1 MGYSAQIAIMLVI
14 FLMDFPLGTVTNPT
28 APYGMRSKCYRIVSK
43 LTQSLSNTAFC
54 KSGPPSEVSICAMN
68 IDDAND
74 RVRAVEI
81 EIRALNQAICNKQSV
96 DFCKTLGF
104 SKGAC
109 PAAETRCKMP
119 WKNECLEDADCKVPS
134 QVCCS
139 TCEEDSEALRCE
151 GFTEKLKDAYC
162 QVRRKKIARCCT
174 CTVCQRT
181 FYVESCFHGMVYEK

>member
-14 FLMDFPLGTVTNPT
+14 HMMHFLLGTAANPT

-43 LTQSLSNTAFC
+43 ISQSLSNTAFC
-54 KSGPPSEVSICAMN
+54 KSGTPSEVHVCAMN

-74 RVRAVEI
+74 RVRALEI
-81 EIRALNQAICNKQSV
+81 ENRGLNQAVCNKESI

-109 PAAETRCKMP
+109 PAAETRCKMS
-119 WKNECLEDADCKVPS
+119 WKNECLEDADCKVPL

-139 TCEEDSEALRCE
+139 TCEEESELLGCE
-151 GFTEKLKDAYC
+151 GFTEKLKDVYC
-162 QVRRKKIARCCT
+162 QVCLISNQNVCWSKIY
-174 CTVCQRT
+174 
-181 FYVESCFHGMVYEK
+181 FDLGCFYEK